1 MHTRSFNSFRPKF
14 AIFGLTVLTFLLLC
28 APVMAHH
35 PFGGDAPVNVVEG
48 FLSGIGHPVIGLDHL
63 AFVITAGL
71 LATTFKRGLFIPI
84 AFVLASLAGT
94 IIHLLNFDLPMTEFL
109 ISLSVLGF
117 GFLLA
122 MKDSLPGGT
131 VIVFAGMAGLF
142 HGYAYGEAV
151 IGAGMPS
158 LLAYLIGFSTIQ
170 MAISGGVYLVV
181 KKLVSNGDDVKPL
194 NLRFAGFVLSGI
206 GVTLL
211 SNLVLG

>member
-1 MHTRSFNSFRPKF
+1 
-14 AIFGLTVLTFLLLC
+14 
-28 APVMAHH
+28 
-35 PFGGDAPVNVVEG
+35 
-48 FLSGIGHPVIGLDHL
+48 
-63 AFVITAGL
+63 
-71 LATTFKRGLFIPI
+71 LFIPI

-151 IGAGMPS
+151 VGAGMPS

-181 KKLVSNGDDVKPL
+181 KKLVSNSDDVKPL
-194 NLRFAGFVLSGI
+194 NLRFAGFVLSGV

>member
-1 MHTRSFNSFRPKF
+1 
-14 AIFGLTVLTFLLLC
+14 
-28 APVMAHH
+28 
-35 PFGGDAPVNVVEG
+35 
-48 FLSGIGHPVIGLDHL
+48 
-63 AFVITAGL
+63 
-71 LATTFKRGLFIPI
+71 
-84 AFVLASLAGT
+84 
-94 IIHLLNFDLPMTEFL
+94 
-109 ISLSVLGF
+109 
-117 GFLLA
+117 

-151 IGAGMPS
+151 VGAGMPS

-181 KKLVSNGDDVKPL
+181 KKLVSNSDDVKPL
-194 NLRFAGFVLSGI
+194 NLRFAGFVLSGV